1 MDYWHEVAVGF
12 MSRGP
17 EAAVEAAAELL
28 AASALIL
35 LWHYQQAP
43 FKSYYKVGDV
53 KEEPE
58 SGSNHGSKMTS

>member
-1 MDYWHEVAVGF
+1 

-17 EAAVEAAAELL
+17 EAAAELP
-28 AASALIL
+28 AVSALIL

-58 SGSNHGSKMTS
+58 SGSNHRSKMTS